1 MIVKNNSNKRT
12 QTIVS
17 NVDQKIRSS
26 IQEMW
31 VALPEDASFD
41 DLKQQIER
49 LVNRALENF
58 REDLDAFPNNH

>member
-1 MIVKNNSNKRT
+1 MLKII
-12 QTIVS
+12 QTKEHKLLCQ

-31 VALPEDASFD
+31 VALPDDASYED
-41 DLKQQIER
+41 PKQQIER

-58 REDLDAFPNNH
+58 REDLGAFQNNQ

>member
-31 VALPEDASFD
+31 IALPEDASFE

-58 REDLDAFPNNH
+58 R

>member
-31 VALPEDASFD
+31 VALPDDASYE

-58 REDLDAFPNNH
+58 REDLDAFQNNQ

>member
-1 MIVKNNSNKRT
+1 MIVKNNANKRT

-31 VALPEDASFD
+31 VALPDDASYED
-41 DLKQQIER
+41 QKQQIER

-58 REDLDAFPNNH
+58 REDLDAFQNNQ

>member
-31 VALPEDASFD
+31 IALPEDASFE